1 MKLKGLDYL
10 GISSHFSEE
19 EIMVQ
24 HSARTFVE
32 NEINPII
39 DQHFHDGTFPS
50 ELIPKF
56 AEMGFLG
63 INLPTEFGGGGM
75 SNVTY
80 GLVCQE
86 LEKMGATKI
95 IHQYQVLWKINSR
108 LIWIFIILALYFM

>member
-56 AEMGFLG
+56 ADFSRPSFFLL
-63 INLPTEFGGGGM
+63 INL
-75 SNVTY
+75 
-80 GLVCQE
+80 
-86 LEKMGATKI
+86 
-95 IHQYQVLWKINSR
+95 
-108 LIWIFIILALYFM
+108 ILL